1 MCKAEPTNTS
11 SGTVAC
17 SMSIPGISTMS
28 SDSVITPSP
37 CLPQP
42 QPQPPKPCTTGS
54 YSEVSGRALAS
65 HQIINPT
72 SVTKDLCGF
81 LGLFRDYA
89 LFGKECSL
97 GDGVQHAMQVNN
109 TGFCGAWSRLEV
121 YRKTGLRSTC
131 NMVNA

>member
-1 MCKAEPTNTS
+1 MFPATATATAEALYNWLVLRGQRP
-11 SGTVAC
+11 
-17 SMSIPGISTMS
+17 STGF
-28 SDSVITPSP
+28 TPN
-37 CLPQP
+37 
-42 QPQPPKPCTTGS
+42 
-54 YSEVSGRALAS
+54 
-65 HQIINPT
+65 INPT